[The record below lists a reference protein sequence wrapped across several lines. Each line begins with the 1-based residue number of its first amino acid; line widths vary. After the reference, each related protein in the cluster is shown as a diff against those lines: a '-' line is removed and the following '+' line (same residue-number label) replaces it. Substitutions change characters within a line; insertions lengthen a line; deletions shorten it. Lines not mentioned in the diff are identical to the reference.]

1 MNQEH
6 AMFEQPKRLSQ
17 LPDLQESV
25 KLDRN
30 LLKDMAAEV
39 LREHISGGLIPEGTK
54 ITEREVSRMLG
65 ISRMP
70 ARDALMTLEAEG
82 LVERRSDGRY
92 VIELTEDDVR
102 AMYQVRTALEKLAAG
117 LAAANIDEKDR
128 AALRAKLRDLEEAVA
143 TGDPGLCTKRDV
155 ALHRE
160 IWHQADNLCL
170 LRILDSV
177 VGVIFVIADRVNVY
191 GRDDPRHSEQLLSEH
206 RQLADLVAAGDGT
219 GAGRAMEA
227 HLKSALKDSLRTLRT
242 SERANDT
249 VSQRSRTA
257 TLPE

>member
-1 MNQEH
+1 MVKK
-6 AMFEQPKRLSQ
+6 PRRLSQ
-17 LPDLQESV
+17 LPDLQDSV

-30 LLKDMAAEV
+30 LLKDMAAEI

-54 ITEREVSRMLG
+54 ITEREVSHMLS

-82 LVERRSDGRY
+82 LVEHRSDGRY
-92 VIELTEDDVR
+92 VIELAEDDVR
-102 AMYQVRTALEKLAAG
+102 AMYQVRTALEKLAAE

-143 TGDPGLCTKRDV
+143 TGDPGLCTKRDM
-155 ALHRE
+155 AIHQE
-160 IWHQADNLCL
+160 IWHQANNPCL

-177 VGVIFVIADRVNVY
+177 VGVIFVIADRVNSY
-191 GRDDPRHSEQLLSEH
+191 GRGDPRHSRQLLSEH
-206 RQLADLVAAGDGT
+206 RELVDLVASGDGT
-219 GAGRAMEA
+219 GAGQAMEA
-227 HLKSALKDSLRTLRT
+227 HLKSALRDSLRILHT

-249 VSQRSRTA
+249 ESHRSRTA